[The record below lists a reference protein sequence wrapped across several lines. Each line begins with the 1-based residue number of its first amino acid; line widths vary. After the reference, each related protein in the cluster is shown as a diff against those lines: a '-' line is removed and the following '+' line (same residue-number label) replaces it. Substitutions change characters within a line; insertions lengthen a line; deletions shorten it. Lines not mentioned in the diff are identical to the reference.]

1 MSIGIL
7 SLQIKLPG
15 CKSLKEKRSRLK
27 PLISRLHREFNVS
40 VAELDQQDLWDQAI
54 LGCAHIS
61 NDHQFSQTALQ
72 SIVHWLNKNWP
83 DIMLVDD
90 HIEIIN

>member
-7 SLQIKLPG
+7 TLQIKLPG

-27 PLISRLHREFNVS
+27 PLIARLHREFNIS
-40 VAELDQQDLWDQAI
+40 VAELDRQDKWEEAT

-61 NDHQFSQTALQ
+61 NDHQYSKKALDT
-72 SIVHWLNKNWP
+72 IVHWLERNWP

-90 HIEIIN
+90 HIEIIT